1 MACRG
6 LDEARPRRGRKTRI
20 KTAALTSRLQ
30 LVRVSWPCPGGA
42 VDFIKVGV
50 KLNADLGPA
59 HAHRDCPQPN
69 PDQALL
75 TSA

>member
-20 KTAALTSRLQ
+20 KTAALTSPLQ
-30 LVRVSWPCPGGA
+30 LVRVSGLDPGFY
-42 VDFIKVGV
+42 FIKVGV